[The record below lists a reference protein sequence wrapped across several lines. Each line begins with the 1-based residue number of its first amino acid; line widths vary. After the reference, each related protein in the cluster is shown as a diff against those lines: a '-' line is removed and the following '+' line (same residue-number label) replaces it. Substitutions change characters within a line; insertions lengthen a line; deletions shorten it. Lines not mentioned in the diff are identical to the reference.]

1 MFTLII
7 DRENSTVN
15 LNGKEFIFRSL
26 DKNNS
31 GIVPTYVLHVNEE
44 GLNIKIT
51 VPQCSTAVIDIP
63 KHK

>member
-31 GIVPTYVLHVNEE
+31 DIVPTYVLHVNEE

-63 KHK
+63 KYK